1 MKNFLLIILLS
12 IFTINAYCQNRLQ
25 DTSVLKKYNLERI
38 AITQK
43 GMYTLGAWSV
53 ANIGIGAI
61 GWSRGANNSNKYFHQ
76 MNVFWNVVNLAIA
89 TPGIISV
96 YKAKKKNYT
105 VEQTLREQRKIKTTY
120 LVNFGLDFAYI
131 GAGIG
136 LMEHARKNPESNK
149 YNRNKGFGE
158 SLILQ
163 GGFLM
168 LYDAIMYTAH
178 LHHEQ
183 KK

>member
-136 LMEHARKNPESNK
+136 LMEHARN
-149 YNRNKGFGE
+149 
-158 SLILQ
+158 L
-163 GGFLM
+163 
-168 LYDAIMYTAH
+168 
-178 LHHEQ
+178 
-183 KK
+183 